1 MVEVFDD
8 SFGFERQR
16 KRYFIILSL
25 QFQLKCNKACL
36 VTLYALCPFKILK
49 RPSENFSDGLLY
61 KGKYSLALI
70 LLVAKDK
77 TDRKN
82 A

>member
-1 MVEVFDD
+1 MLGYAVCPMP
-8 SFGFERQR
+8 
-16 KRYFIILSL
+16 YAL
-25 QFQLKCNKACL
+25 CPMP
-36 VTLYALCPFKILK
+36 YALCPFKILK

-61 KGKYSLALI
+61 KGKYSLVLI